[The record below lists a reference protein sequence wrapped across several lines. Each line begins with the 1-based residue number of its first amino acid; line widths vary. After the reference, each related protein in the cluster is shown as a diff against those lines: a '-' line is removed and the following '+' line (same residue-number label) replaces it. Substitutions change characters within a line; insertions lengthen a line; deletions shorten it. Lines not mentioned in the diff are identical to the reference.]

1 MNKIYFHVDAN
12 SAYLSW
18 EAVYRLQHG
27 DPVDLRTIPSVI
39 GGDPK
44 TRHGIV
50 LAKSI
55 PAKKYKIQTGETLYK
70 AFQKCPH
77 LVAVS
82 PRYDLYMKASNAM
95 HAILSEFSPRVQ
107 RFSIDESFLDFNAS
121 CSNPVELA
129 HVIKDR
135 IRNELGFTVNI
146 GISTNKLLAKVASD
160 FQKPDRVHTLFLDE
174 ISKKMWP
181 LQVEDLFMV
190 GRATTAKL
198 HAMGIKTIGEIATAD
213 PEYLRYKLKSH
224 GQLIWEYA
232 NGIESSRIRTAEE
245 ELIKGLGNSTTL
257 PHDID
262 QRDTALMYLLAL
274 TEMVAM
280 RLRNAEK
287 LCQVVVIS
295 IRNADLSRYSH
306 QTTLFSPTDHTNTI
320 FDAVKTL
327 FDEAY
332 HDQAIRHLG
341 VRVTGLVS
349 QNRYQ
354 YTIFDAD
361 RIDQLRALDQTVD
374 ELRLK
379 YGKNAIFRGVFTA
392 TKIKPVI
399 GGVGESEYKMMT
411 SLL

>member
-1 MNKIYFHVDAN
+1 MNKIYFHIDAN

-27 DPVDLRTIPSVI
+27 DPIDLRTIPAVI

-55 PAKKYKIQTGETLYK
+55 PAKKYNIQTGETLYK

-82 PRYDLYMKASNAM
+82 PRYELYMKASNAM

-107 RFSIDESFLDFNAS
+107 RFSIDESFIDFNMP
-121 CSNPVELA
+121 CPTPLKIA
-129 HVIKDR
+129 HTIGSR
-135 IRNELGFTVNI
+135 IRDELGFTVNI
-146 GISTNKLLAKVASD
+146 GISNNKLLAKVASD
-160 FQKPDRVHTLFLDE
+160 FQKPDRVHTLFTEE
-174 ISKKMWP
+174 IQEKMWP
-181 LQVEDLFMV
+181 LPVEDLFMV

-198 HAMGIKTIGEIATAD
+198 HAMGIRTIGELANTD
-213 PEYLRYKLKSH
+213 PDFLRYKLKSH
-224 GQLIWEYA
+224 GQLVWEYA
-232 NGIESSRIRTAEE
+232 NGIESSRVRTAEE
-245 ELIKGLGNSTTL
+245 EMIKGLGNSTTL
-257 PHDID
+257 PQDID
-262 QRDTALMYLLAL
+262 QRETALMYLLAL

-287 LCQVVVIS
+287 LCQVVVVS
-295 IRNADLSRYSH
+295 IRNGDLSHYSH
-306 QTTLFSPTDHTNTI
+306 QMTLFSPTDHTNAI
-320 FDAVKTL
+320 FDAVKKL
-327 FDEAY
+327 FGEAY

-341 VRVTGLVS
+341 VRVTGLVPS
-349 QNRYQ
+349 SRYQ
-354 YTIFDAD
+354 YSIFDVD
-361 RIDQLRALDQTVD
+361 KIDQLRALDQTVD
-374 ELRLK
+374 QLRLK
-379 YGKNAIFRGVFTA
+379 YGKNAIFRGVFTS